1 MLEIENIVDDAGN
14 TMKGTQRSVALENEK
29 KDIL

>member
-14 TMKGTQRSVALENEK
+14 AMKGTQRSVPLENEK